1 MLVASIGTVSE
12 NDRRVDYLEFL
23 APDIPRVK
31 RFYESAFGWAF
42 TDYGPDYTSFND
54 GRLSGGF
61 SSDQPS
67 ASGAPLTVIFAD
79 DLEVAE
85 RRVAEAG
92 GKIVRPTYSFPG
104 GRRFHFTDP
113 AGNELAVWSDK
124 EAPS

>member
-23 APDIPRVK
+23 APDIPNVK
-31 RFYESAFGWAF
+31 SFYESAFGWAF

-61 SSDQPS
+61 STDKPT

-79 DLEVAE
+79 DLEAALK
-85 RRVAEAG
+85 RVEDAG
-92 GKIVRPTYSFPG
+92 GRIVRPTYSFPG

>member
-1 MLVASIGTVSE
+1 VSQ

-23 APDIPRVK
+23 AGDIPKVK
-31 RFYESAFGWAF
+31 SFYESAFGWAF

-61 SSDQPS
+61 TKDKPS

-79 DLEVAE
+79 DLEAAAE
-85 RRVAEAG
+85 RVRQAG
-92 GKIVRPTYSFPG
+92 GKIVRPTYPFPG

-113 AGNELAVWSDK
+113 AGNELAVWTDA
-124 EAPS
+124 EASS